1 MGSASFL
8 TRVRRLL
15 RIRNRLIREC
25 LAELLCTF
33 VLITIT
39 LAGAAQRV
47 TSEETKG
54 DILTSY
60 LAGAL
65 AVMVGIYIGGGISGA
80 HMNPS
85 FTLAMCLTKKFPW
98 WKFPIFVL
106 VEALASFLSA
116 GVVYVLYYGMG
127 GQHRAGEPHGGARLA
142 RLTDRLC
149 LCPTDAIWHY
159 SNGTLTVSGP
169 RETASIFATYPAD
182 NVSLANGFVDQVI
195 GTGVLLTG
203 VMGIMDNRNKG
214 VPEGLDP
221 VIIAMLVLSIEVSMG
236 ANCGCPLN
244 PTRDI
249 GPRLFTYLAG
259 WGPEVFS
266 RGNGW
271 WWVPLVAPLLGSA
284 VGTYLYQLFVAFHYP
299 EEDGDA
305 LEEQGSIILENK
317 NIDLDTGVSSKED
330 TGGTVPTGYP
340 PPPRSSSTVPTTIPL
355 TLLNES

>member
-15 RIRNRLIREC
+15 RIRNQLIREC
-25 LAELLCTF
+25 LAELLSTF

-39 LAGAAQRV
+39 LSAAAQKV

-54 DILTSY
+54 DILTSF
-60 LAGAL
+60 LGGAL
-65 AVMVGIYIGGGISGA
+65 AVMVGIYIAGGISGA
-80 HMNPS
+80 HMNPAFS
-85 FTLAMCLTKKFPW
+85 LAMCLTEQFPW
-98 WKFPIFVL
+98 WKFPIFML
-106 VEALASFLSA
+106 VETLASFLSA
-116 GVVYVLYYGMG
+116 GVVYILYY
-127 GQHRAGEPHGGARLA
+127 
-142 RLTDRLC
+142 
-149 LCPTDAIWHY
+149 DAIWHY

-182 NVSLANGFVDQVI
+182 YVSVANGFLDQVI
-195 GTGVLLTG
+195 GTGVLLVG
-203 VMGIMDNRNKG
+203 VMGVMDNRNKG
-214 VPEGLDP
+214 VPKGLEP
-221 VIIAMLVLSIEVSMG
+221 VVVAMLVLSIELSMG

-244 PTRDI
+244 PARDI

-305 LEEQGSIILENK
+305 LEEQGSIVLENK

>member
-15 RIRNRLIREC
+15 RIRNQLIREC

-39 LAGAAQRV
+39 LGGAAQRV

-80 HMNPS
+80 HMNPA
-85 FTLAMCLTKKFPW
+85 FTLAMCLTKQFPW
-98 WKFPIFVL
+98 WKFPVFVL

-116 GVVYVLYYGMG
+116 GAVYVLYY
-127 GQHRAGEPHGGARLA
+127 
-142 RLTDRLC
+142 
-149 LCPTDAIWHY
+149 DAIWHY

-182 NVSLANGFVDQVI
+182 YVSVANGFVDQVI

-203 VMGIMDNRNKG
+203 VMGVMDNRNKG
-214 VPEGLDP
+214 VPKGLEP
-221 VIIAMLVLSIEVSMG
+221 VVIAMLVLSIEVAMG

-305 LEEQGSIILENK
+305 LEEQGSIVLENK
-317 NIDLDTGVSSKED
+317 NIDLDAGVSSKED

-340 PPPRSSSTVPTTIPL
+340 PPPHSSSTVPTTIPL

>member
-15 RIRNRLIREC
+15 RIRNQLIREC
-25 LAELLCTF
+25 LAELLSTF

-39 LAGAAQRV
+39 LSAAAQKV

-54 DILTSY
+54 DILTSF
-60 LAGAL
+60 LGGAL
-65 AVMVGIYIGGGISGA
+65 AVMVGIYIAGGISGA
-80 HMNPS
+80 HMNPAFS
-85 FTLAMCLTKKFPW
+85 LAMCLTEQFPW
-98 WKFPIFVL
+98 WKFPIFML
-106 VEALASFLSA
+106 VETLASFLSA
-116 GVVYVLYYGMG
+116 GVVYILYY
-127 GQHRAGEPHGGARLA
+127 
-142 RLTDRLC
+142 
-149 LCPTDAIWHY
+149 DAIWHY

-182 NVSLANGFVDQVI
+182 YVSVANGFLDQVI
-195 GTGVLLTG
+195 GTGVLLVG
-203 VMGIMDNRNKG
+203 VMGVMDNRNKG
-214 VPEGLDP
+214 VPKGLEP
-221 VIIAMLVLSIEVSMG
+221 VVVAMLVLSIELSMG

-244 PTRDI
+244 PARDI

-305 LEEQGSIILENK
+305 LEEHGSIVLENK